1 MDKVLHFIGF
11 KDLDSWSVKNYLSI
25 NIINSVF
32 KLTALEQVIYPRQ
45 EKVKK
50 NDYQNDIDL
59 VKKISFNDGKIHLR
73 EQKKSGMDMYKVYPN
88 DLLVSKINFHQGA
101 LAINNV
107 NKKLLSSTHY
117 QPYIINNNV
126 DKKYLVLLLRSNT
139 FKEYLSFIKSEGI
152 KTETTYNFI
161 KTLKIPLPSLK
172 IQQQL
177 VKNYQ
182 DKINLANKQK
192 QLAKQKQQEIEE
204 YLYTELGIQQTVE
217 TPKTDNILQFVNF
230 KDLNYWS
237 YEQLILNNNFSGKY
251 KNSNFSDICNFKN
264 KRFDKKDYKQDYFNY
279 VDISSIDPLNGIC
292 KNKKIPL
299 KNAPSRATQYI
310 NTGDLIIATTRP
322 YLKKFAIVGNNFNNN
337 ICSSGF
343 SVIEENSNK
352 YNLFYIKEFLQ
363 SFYGIEQ
370 LKKHMTGGLYPAITI
385 KKLKE
390 IQIPLPPLAIQNKIV
405 THIENIKN
413 EIKDLNHQAQQNKA
427 LALSEFEAEIF
438 DAS

>member
-1 MDKVLHFIGF
+1 MDKILHFIGF

-204 YLYTELGIQQTVE
+204 YLYAELGIQQTKE
-217 TPKTDNILQFVNF
+217 IPKTDNILQFVNF
-230 KDLNYWS
+230 KDLNRWDF
-237 YEQLILNNNFSGKY
+237 ENFRNKHNNISVFNISTYGKIFNSLSNGSDYRKYTNQGINFIKVADINNLQINIE
-251 KNSNFSDICNFKN
+251 NS
-264 KRFDKKDYKQDYFNY
+264 
-279 VDISSIDPLNGIC
+279 
-292 KNKKIPL
+292 KKITEYNEKDII
-299 KNAPSRATQYI
+299 KNNTLLITRKGSVGRASFYKGNDKIIASSEVFIISLTKYINPNYFLFFNESNIAQKQYI
-310 NTGDLIIATTRP
+310 DKYTGMTMPNITQP
-322 YLKKFAIVGNNFNNN
+322 NLK
-337 ICSSGF
+337 S
-343 SVIEENSNK
+343 
-352 YNLFYIKEFLQ
+352 
-363 SFYGIEQ
+363 
-370 LKKHMTGGLYPAITI
+370 
-385 KKLKE
+385 

-438 DAS
+438 DVSP